1 MDGFRDICRHI
12 KRYAACDSL
21 RKIIRNFLHFGFHFF
36 CHIDGILSREH
47 EYVEHGG
54 RAAVN
59 AAFGG
64 IA

>member
-36 CHIDGILSREH
+36 ATSMAFSPGSMNMLST
-47 EYVEHGG
+47 
-54 RAAVN
+54 AAEPPLMPLSV
-59 AAFGG
+59 A
-64 IA
+64 